1 MGMKRKTI
9 GRTFV
14 SPSIQEQLQEESK
27 RVFTLSSGR
36 KVLFTKLS
44 VPADEVESGTYVVQ
58 DINGREQ
65 SGLTPES
72 LKDITRT
79 LSLQQFFPVIG
90 VRNENGINILDGSRR
105 RASAILTG
113 VGLDVL
119 ATDEELTATEA
130 KDLAKDIQTAR
141 EHNLREVGMR
151 LLALKNSGLSQKE
164 IAEDENLSQAKV
176 TRALQAA
183 SVSADM
189 LAVFPVQSELTYPD
203 YKTLLV
209 AEELLKEKGILLRE
223 FIADISTMLGE
234 VWNNPSLAED
244 EVKDKIVA
252 IVKSEAALT
261 AQKTTGEKVTVTSL
275 WEFTDKNRYARKKSR
290 GRMFS
295 YEFNRMPAELQESV
309 DAAVQRVLSEYLENE

>member
-1 MGMKRKTI
+1 MKRKTI